1 MFVYCCRCGPGCVP
15 EDEAYIPTY
24 LEAFPPLPEKGAPGE
39 KAGEPASAW
48 GSKIRPI
55 KASVITQVGENTDE
69 ITHTTTDAETKINC
83 QQNPHFKRQVF
94 HVPLEERRYKDN
106 SQFGEGEEAKVCLD
120 IMQRTGAH
128 IELSL
133 AKDQGLSIMVTGKL
147 DSVMKARKEIVARLQ
162 TQVCDRACSL
172 LNRCVK
178 TLLCFCLKILIS
190 AGISRSPIIHSDLIL
205 L

>member
-1 MFVYCCRCGPGCVP
+1 MKFEP
-15 EDEAYIPTY
+15 
-24 LEAFPPLPEKGAPGE
+24 PPLLP
-39 KAGEPASAW
+39 S
-48 GSKIRPI
+48 
-55 KASVITQVGENTDE
+55 
-69 ITHTTTDAETKINC
+69 
-83 QQNPHFKRQVF
+83 NPLCPQVF

-162 TQVCDRACSL
+162 TQVH
-172 LNRCVK
+172 
-178 TLLCFCLKILIS
+178 LI
-190 AGISRSPIIHSDLIL
+190 
-205 L
+205 

>member
-1 MFVYCCRCGPGCVP
+1 MYRCRK
-15 EDEAYIPTY
+15 D
-24 LEAFPPLPEKGAPGE
+24 
-39 KAGEPASAW
+39 KALIFQILKP
-48 GSKIRPI
+48 
-55 KASVITQVGENTDE
+55 
-69 ITHTTTDAETKINC
+69 
-83 QQNPHFKRQVF
+83 QVF

-162 TQVCDRACSL
+162 TQVSSL
-172 LNRCVK
+172 CV
-178 TLLCFCLKILIS
+178 LVVC
-190 AGISRSPIIHSDLIL
+190 
-205 L
+205 

>member
-1 MFVYCCRCGPGCVP
+1 MFFFFFLLFLSVGLGCVP

-39 KAGEPASAW
+39 KAGEPAPAW

-55 KASVITQVGENTDE
+55 KASVITQVRSEQVMLHTKAAMQKEQENPTE
-69 ITHTTTDAETKINC
+69 L
-83 QQNPHFKRQVF
+83 QVF

-133 AKDQGLSIMVTGKL
+133 AKDQGLSIMVTGKH

-162 TQVCDRACSL
+162 TQVRGKGWLVCMRE
-172 LNRCVK
+172 R
-178 TLLCFCLKILIS
+178 FE
-190 AGISRSPIIHSDLIL
+190 
-205 L
+205 

>member
-1 MFVYCCRCGPGCVP
+1 MFSFFPYFFNLGLSGPGCVL

-24 LEAFPPLPEKGAPGE
+24 LEAFPPLPEKGTPGE
-39 KAGEPASAW
+39 KTGEPASAW

-55 KASVITQVGENTDE
+55 KASVITQVDPVSADLNTSVLLKKKHKKANPSHE
-69 ITHTTTDAETKINC
+69 IYISSY
-83 QQNPHFKRQVF
+83 QVF

-162 TQVCDRACSL
+162 TQVM
-172 LNRCVK
+172 
-178 TLLCFCLKILIS
+178 
-190 AGISRSPIIHSDLIL
+190 
-205 L
+205 